1 MVKHYRP
8 PGKKKEGNAARY
20 ITRSQAVKHLQVTLP
35 LFRRLCI
42 LKGVFPREPKK
53 KVKGNHHTYYHVK
66 DIAFLQHEPLLEIS
80 RDKRAYEK
88 KIKKAE
94 SKKNPDLANHLRTR
108 IPTYKLD
115 RIIRERYPKFVD
127 ALRDL
132 DDCLTMV
139 HLFAT
144 LPALEREKLEV
155 DRIHNCR
162 RLSHEWQA
170 YISRSHKLRKVFIS
184 VKGIYYQAEV
194 EGQKITWLT
203 PHALQQVL
211 PDDDVDFNV
220 MLTFV
225 EVYETLL
232 TFVNYHLYHSINAKY
247 PPILD
252 PGLEALAADLYALS
266 RYFDA
271 NSRTPV
277 VDPQDPSICGSEQ
290 VETQQKGTPPVESEL
305 RLAQLQHQLPSNE
318 PGALMRLVEDVTGED
333 EEDEDTMECKKLFKD
348 PEIILESYFDANS
361 RTPVVDPQD
370 PSICGSEQVET
381 QQKGTP
387 PAELRL
393 AQLQHQLP
401 SNEPGALM
409 RLVEDVTGEDEED
422 EDTMECKKLFKD
434 LKLFLSR
441 EVPRESLL
449 FVIPAFGGVVS
460 WEGEGA
466 PFKEADQSITHQIV
480 DRLTQGHKF
489 LSREYIQPQWVYDC
503 VNARIILPT
512 ENYMVGRVPPPHLS
526 PFVDNDAEGYV
537 PEYAETIKR
546 LQSAARNVVLPL
558 PGIGK
563 EDLEDPLKLLVEGI
577 IDRAEANEAAER
589 KRKMILEQNQYLDEL
604 KMEVI
609 GTTTADNKQSTSK
622 EMEAREASDPDIQR
636 IVQDHANMSK
646 VVMSRNKRKLYEA
659 MEIGKK
665 RKQSHVD
672 LLKERKRK
680 IAEDQKSVE
689 S

>member
-66 DIAFLQHEPLLEIS
+66 DIAFLQHEPLLEIF

-94 SKKNPDLANHLRTR
+94 SKKNPDLANRLRTR
-108 IPTYKLD
+108 IPTYTLD

-139 HLFAT
+139 HLFAA

-155 DRIHNCR
+155 DRVHNCR

-170 YISRSHKLRKVFIS
+170 YISRVHKLRKVFIS

-194 EGQKITWLT
+194 EGQKVTWLT

-211 PDDDVDFNV
+211 PEDDVDFNV
-220 MLTFV
+220 MLTFL
-225 EVYETLL
+225 EVYETLV
-232 TFVNYHLYHSINAKY
+232 TFVNFHLYHSINVKY

-252 PGLEALAADLYALS
+252 PRLEALASDLYALS

-271 NSRTPV
+271 NSRTSM
-277 VDPQDPSICGSEQ
+277 VDPQASNTSGSEQ
-290 VETQQKGTPPVESEL
+290 VEAQQKGTPPDESEL
-305 RLAQLQHQLPSNE
+305 RLAQLQHHLPSNE
-318 PGALMRLVEDVTGED
+318 PGALMRLVEDVAGED
-333 EEDEDTMECKKLFKD
+333 EEDEDTRECKKLFK
-348 PEIILESYFDANS
+348 N
-361 RTPVVDPQD
+361 
-370 PSICGSEQVET
+370 
-381 QQKGTP
+381 
-387 PAELRL
+387 
-393 AQLQHQLP
+393 
-401 SNEPGALM
+401 
-409 RLVEDVTGEDEED
+409 
-422 EDTMECKKLFKD
+422 
-434 LKLFLSR
+434 LKFFLSR

-466 PFKEADQSITHQIV
+466 PFNEADQSITHQIV
-480 DRLTQGHKF
+480 DRPTQGHKF
-489 LSREYIQPQWVYDC
+489 LSREYVQPQWVYDC

-526 PFVDNDAEGYV
+526 PFVDNEAEGYV

-546 LQSAARNVVLPL
+546 LQAAGRNEVLPL
-558 PGIGK
+558 PGVGK
-563 EDLEDPLKLLVEGI
+563 EDLEDPQKLLVEGI

-589 KRKMILEQNQYLDEL
+589 KRKMILEQNRYLDEL
-604 KMEVI
+604 KMEVD
-609 GTTTADNKQSTSK
+609 GVRSSSTVPDNKQTSK
-622 EMEAREASDPDIQR
+622 VKKAGEESDPDIQR
-636 IVQDHANMSK
+636 VVQDHANMSK

-665 RKQSHVD
+665 RKQAHVD

-680 IAEDQKSVE
+680 IEGAKKSGE
-689 S
+689 T

>member
-1 MVKHYRP
+1 MAKHYRP

-66 DIAFLQHEPLLEIS
+66 DVAFLQHEPLLEIF

-94 SKKNPDLANHLRTR
+94 SKKNPDLANRLRTR
-108 IPTYKLD
+108 IPTYTLD

-139 HLFAT
+139 HLFAA

-170 YISRSHKLRKVFIS
+170 YISRVQKLRKVFIS

-194 EGQKITWLT
+194 EGQKVTWLT

-211 PDDDVDFNV
+211 PEDDVDFNV
-220 MLTFV
+220 MLTFL

-232 TFVNYHLYHSINAKY
+232 TFANYHLYHSINVKY

-252 PGLEALAADLYALS
+252 PRLEALASDLYALS
-266 RYFDA
+266 RYIDA
-271 NSRTPV
+271 NSRTSV
-277 VDPQDPSICGSEQ
+277 VDPQATTMSGSEQ
-290 VETQQKGTPPVESEL
+290 VETQQKGTQPDESDL
-305 RLAQLQHQLPSNE
+305 RLAQLQYQLPFNE
-318 PGALMRLVEDVTGED
+318 PGALMRLAEDVAGED
-333 EEDEDTMECKKLFKD
+333 EEDEDTRECKKLFK
-348 PEIILESYFDANS
+348 S
-361 RTPVVDPQD
+361 
-370 PSICGSEQVET
+370 
-381 QQKGTP
+381 
-387 PAELRL
+387 
-393 AQLQHQLP
+393 
-401 SNEPGALM
+401 
-409 RLVEDVTGEDEED
+409 
-422 EDTMECKKLFKD
+422 
-434 LKLFLSR
+434 LKFFLSR

-449 FVIPAFGGVVS
+449 FVIPAFGGVIS

-480 DRLTQGHKF
+480 DRPIQGHKF
-489 LSREYIQPQWVYDC
+489 LSREYVQPQWVYDC

-512 ENYMVGRVPPPHLS
+512 ENYLVGRVPPPHLS
-526 PFVDNDAEGYV
+526 PFVDNEAEGYV

-546 LQSAARNVVLPL
+546 LQAAARNEVLPL
-558 PGIGK
+558 PGVGK
-563 EDLEDPLKLLVEGI
+563 EDLEDPQKLLVEGV
-577 IDRAEANEAAER
+577 IDRAAANKAAER
-589 KRKMILEQNQYLDEL
+589 KRKMTLEQNRYLDEL
-604 KMEVI
+604 KVEVD
-609 GTTTADNKQSTSK
+609 GLQSSSTGQDNKQTSK
-622 EMEAREASDPDIQR
+622 EMEAREESEPDIHR
-636 IVQDHANMSK
+636 IVQDHSNMSK

-665 RKQSHVD
+665 RKQAHVN
-672 LLKERKRK
+672 LLKERKKK
-680 IAEDQKSVE
+680 IETGQKFE

>member
-42 LKGVFPREPKK
+42 LKGIFPREPKK

-66 DIAFLQHEPLLEIS
+66 DVAFLQHEPLLEIF

-94 SKKNPDLANHLRTR
+94 SKKNPDLANRLRTR
-108 IPTYKLD
+108 IRTYTLD

-139 HLFAT
+139 HLFAA

-170 YISRSHKLRKVFIS
+170 YISRVHKLRKVFIS

-194 EGQKITWLT
+194 EGQKVTWLT

-211 PDDDVDFNV
+211 PEDDVDFNV
-220 MLTFV
+220 MLTFL

-232 TFVNYHLYHSINAKY
+232 TFANYHLYHSINVKY

-252 PGLEALAADLYALS
+252 PRLEALASDLYALS
-266 RYFDA
+266 RYIDA
-271 NSRTPV
+271 NSRTSV
-277 VDPQDPSICGSEQ
+277 VDPQAPTMSGSEQ
-290 VETQQKGTPPVESEL
+290 VETQNKGTQPDESDL
-305 RLAQLQHQLPSNE
+305 RLAQLQYQLPLNE
-318 PGALMRLVEDVTGED
+318 PGALMRLAEDVAGED
-333 EEDEDTMECKKLFKD
+333 EEDEDTRECKKLFK
-348 PEIILESYFDANS
+348 S
-361 RTPVVDPQD
+361 
-370 PSICGSEQVET
+370 
-381 QQKGTP
+381 
-387 PAELRL
+387 
-393 AQLQHQLP
+393 
-401 SNEPGALM
+401 
-409 RLVEDVTGEDEED
+409 
-422 EDTMECKKLFKD
+422 
-434 LKLFLSR
+434 LKFFLSR

-480 DRLTQGHKF
+480 DRPSQGHKF
-489 LSREYIQPQWVYDC
+489 LSREYVQPQWVYDC

-512 ENYMVGRVPPPHLS
+512 ENYLVGRVPPPHLS
-526 PFVDNDAEGYV
+526 PFVDNEAEGYV

-546 LQSAARNVVLPL
+546 LQAATRNEVLPL
-558 PGIGK
+558 PGVGK
-563 EDLEDPLKLLVEGI
+563 EDLEDPQKLLVEGV

-589 KRKMILEQNQYLDEL
+589 KRKMTLEQNRYLDEL
-604 KMEVI
+604 KMEVD
-609 GTTTADNKQSTSK
+609 GLQSSSTGPDNKQTSK
-622 EMEAREASDPDIQR
+622 EMEAREESEPDIQR
-636 IVQDHANMSK
+636 IAQDHANMSK

-665 RKQSHVD
+665 RKQANVN
-672 LLKERKRK
+672 LLKERKK
-680 IAEDQKSVE
+680 KMEAGQKFE